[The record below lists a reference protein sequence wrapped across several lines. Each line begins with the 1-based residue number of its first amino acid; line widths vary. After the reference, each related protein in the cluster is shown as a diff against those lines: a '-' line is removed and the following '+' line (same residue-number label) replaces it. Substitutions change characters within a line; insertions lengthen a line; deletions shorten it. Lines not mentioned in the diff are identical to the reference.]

1 MWCSLKTQMR
11 WNVPCSHSF
20 SQRCIFDLMS
30 EEEFVSLL
38 FRGILDDEMKWSHGM
53 CKCRFQQN
61 NRTTTYSCGHQF
73 FLYLFSIHKM
83 MQFWIKIENF
93 SIKIFWCRFDLERQ
107 HLKHLTMQ
115 IFLQIDYSKSFQE
128 IIIENFLFAFS
139 REFQ

>member
-1 MWCSLKTQMR
+1 MWCFLKTQMR

-20 SQRCIFDLMS
+20 SQRCIFDLML

-38 FRGILDDEMKWSHGM
+38 FKVIIRGW
-53 CKCRFQQN
+53 KCEVMECASAGFS
-61 NRTTTYSCGHQF
+61 RTTELRRIHVDTNF
-73 FLYLFSIHKM
+73 FIFVFIHKM
-83 MQFWIKIENF
+83 MQFWIRIENF